1 MNYEIKIYWEV
12 FVLDQIDFDIIRELQ
27 ANGRIPMKLLA
38 DRVGLTPP
46 AVGDRVKRLE
56 QQGIITGYRAIISPS
71 KIGKTLL
78 AFINVSMRANKHK
91 DFYEIVNSNKNV
103 LECHHV
109 TGNYCMIIKA
119 CFREI
124 SELESFINKIQQ
136 IGDTNTSIVLST
148 NMEYNALV

>member
-1 MNYEIKIYWEV
+1 M
-12 FVLDQIDFDIIRELQ
+12 DQIDLDILKELQ
-27 ANGRIPMKLLA
+27 INGRIPMKVLA
-38 DRVGLTPP
+38 DKIGLTPP

-56 QQGIITGYRAIISPS
+56 QQGIITGYKAIVSPA
-71 KIGKTLL
+71 KIGKILL
-78 AFINVSMRANKHK
+78 AFINVSMRASNHK
-91 DFYEIVNSNKNV
+91 VFYQIDNSNKNV

-124 SELESFINKIQQ
+124 SELEYFINKLQQ

-148 NMEYNALV
+148 NMEYNALE